1 MSPTKP
7 NWCSEGCNQISYM
20 GIYDAIKGF
29 GADYFVKHDSAIQQL
44 IEMQANATPPKVGL
58 PSDVVRID
66 PVGSQW
72 LHRKPF
78 CADEN

>member
-44 IEMQANATPPKVGL
+44 IEMQANATPPKV
-58 PSDVVRID
+58 
-66 PVGSQW
+66 
-72 LHRKPF
+72 
-78 CADEN
+78 